1 MYDTIKF
8 VIKESELD
16 NAICFLE
23 EIPCRI
29 SIKSTSSNRVVGFL
43 KNMKIEVRNTTLIVQ
58 GSLLKYFKGYNY
70 AECLSVWDVRKSIN
84 KLSNE
89 LNVPMRQAVINRID
103 IGICFSMVNV
113 PWVYWDCLLHSD
125 GYFRSN
131 IKQETLYFDK
141 YDSQLCFYDKKIY
154 IENVEEL
161 LPVKDFLDSLSLI
174 PGEKAFIENK
184 DVPAF
189 CQELLP
195 VIQKFFKC

>member
-1 MYDTIKF
+1 
-8 VIKESELD
+8 
-16 NAICFLE
+16 
-23 EIPCRI
+23 
-29 SIKSTSSNRVVGFL
+29 
-43 KNMKIEVRNTTLIVQ
+43 MKIEVRNTTLIVQ

-113 PWVYWDCLLHSD
+113 PWVYWDYLLHSD

-141 YDSQLCFYDKKIY
+141 YDSQLCFYPQIR
-154 IENVEEL
+154 N
-161 LPVKDFLDSLSLI
+161 
-174 PGEKAFIENK
+174 
-184 DVPAF
+184 
-189 CQELLP
+189 
-195 VIQKFFKC
+195 

>member
-1 MYDTIKF
+1 MR
-8 VIKESELD
+8 
-16 NAICFLE
+16 ICFLE

-103 IGICFSMVNV
+103 IGILF
-113 PWVYWDCLLHSD
+113 
-125 GYFRSN
+125 
-131 IKQETLYFDK
+131 
-141 YDSQLCFYDKKIY
+141 FY
-154 IENVEEL
+154 
-161 LPVKDFLDSLSLI
+161 
-174 PGEKAFIENK
+174 G
-184 DVPAF
+184 
-189 CQELLP
+189 
-195 VIQKFFKC
+195 